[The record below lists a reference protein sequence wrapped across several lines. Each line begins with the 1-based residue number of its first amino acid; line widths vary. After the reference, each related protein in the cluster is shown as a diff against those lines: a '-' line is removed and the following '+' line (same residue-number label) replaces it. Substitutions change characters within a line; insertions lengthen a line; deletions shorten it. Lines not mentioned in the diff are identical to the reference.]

1 MEIRQLESFIV
12 VAEQGSFSEAARI
25 LHVSQPSISTHISSL
40 EKELGIRLFN
50 RTTKKV
56 VLTKQGREV
65 YEHAL
70 GVFNLTRRIREL
82 GSNPDSQTL
91 QIGASSVP
99 SAYMMPDIMRGFRE
113 IHPEC
118 RIALRQTDSALVV
131 EDVIDGVCDVGIV
144 GDYIKASS
152 LNYIPIFTDQNVLV
166 AENNEHFRALK
177 EKDEGTDENVVLS
190 ILKNEP
196 VIMRESG
203 SGSRRFFDL
212 FLTGNGLSFSS
223 MHIAGFCND
232 MEAVKNMIARGIGVS
247 IAPAISVR
255 REIAEGELLAFDL
268 GKGKVNENRTFY
280 LVTRREKRM
289 NQLKSQF
296 IQYVRELYGIEE

>member
-1 MEIRQLESFIV
+1 MMEIRQLESFIV

-131 EDVIDGVCDVGIV
+131 EDVIDGVFSHFCVG
-144 GDYIKASS
+144 K
-152 LNYIPIFTDQNVLV
+152 
-166 AENNEHFRALK
+166 
-177 EKDEGTDENVVLS
+177 
-190 ILKNEP
+190 
-196 VIMRESG
+196 
-203 SGSRRFFDL
+203 
-212 FLTGNGLSFSS
+212 
-223 MHIAGFCND
+223 
-232 MEAVKNMIARGIGVS
+232 
-247 IAPAISVR
+247 
-255 REIAEGELLAFDL
+255 
-268 GKGKVNENRTFY
+268 
-280 LVTRREKRM
+280 
-289 NQLKSQF
+289 
-296 IQYVRELYGIEE
+296 